1 MGSGRTE
8 GRWSEVTVENKHM
21 LIRFVSVQ
29 CKEQVLLHRIKS
41 HLFVEQS
48 LFLILIFIFCF
59 WMFLTEWNVT
69 VLCVT
74 SAIPFI
80 VSVFHLVSIK
90 APAGTPAAHHLQY
103 IKARLVKPPLATSS
117 VRKHCWANISLASCA
132 YLLFSIF
139 LLFLLPASSSLLL
152 GLPVYPLASITHLP
166 TSLFAT
172 IPSASPPAPLTALPT
187 TRSSLLS
194 SKI

>member
-1 MGSGRTE
+1 MKCHCALCNQCYTLHCFCLPSGFYQGSCWHTC
-8 GRWSEVTVENKHM
+8 SSS
-21 LIRFVSVQ
+21 F
-29 CKEQVLLHRIKS
+29 
-41 HLFVEQS
+41 
-48 LFLILIFIFCF
+48 
-59 WMFLTEWNVT
+59 
-69 VLCVT
+69 
-74 SAIPFI
+74 AIY
-80 VSVFHLVSIK
+80 
-90 APAGTPAAHHLQY
+90 Q
-103 IKARLVKPPLATSS
+103 ARLVKPPLATSS

-152 GLPVYPLASITHLP
+152 GLPVHSLASITHLP
-166 TSLFAT
+166 ASLFAT